1 MSWHHCSLHYNFL
14 DIEEFTFKFCVMEEV
29 KIQVVEDPEEFV
41 DDTCIEARE
50 NEDDFNIE

>member
-1 MSWHHCSLHYNFL
+1 
-14 DIEEFTFKFCVMEEV
+14 MEEV